1 MKKDVLLVIIASCSL
16 LFFLQIPVSAVVL
29 PPSDPEFPALTID
42 TVVDA
47 IGSMSQESEVQWEL
61 SSEILGANLVYEG
74 DPEPIP
80 IVIPEPPLSPYGEVQ
95 SYVSYSED
103 TQANMG
109 IISYRKDTELD
120 TKPQAGAQYNLQNER
135 LITFTGID
143 AGTLLSAEEM
153 AMYNVGNC
161 GPVLF
166 TCPFCY
172 GDCSC
177 LNPAFC
183 SRVEAGSD
191 LDMSQVAA
199 HTSGGIR
206 NVNKAGD
213 WINAPNIIPT
223 ADEPALAQY
232 LVQVTEMGQGKPSI
246 GSVSTHVK
254 ISEGDSRS
262 GIIDLKELMQQLNIE
277 EFRSI
282 KGQINLFEY
291 QMNYESRLESC
302 CDPSNIDFF

>member
-1 MKKDVLLVIIASCSL
+1 MKKYVLLIVVSL
-16 LFFLQIPVSAVVL
+16 FSILFFLSLPVSAVVL

-61 SSEILGANLVYEG
+61 SSEVLGANLYREPPEG
-74 DPEPIP
+74 W
-80 IVIPEPPLSPYGEVQ
+80 IVEQEPPLSSNGEVQ

-103 TQANMG
+103 TQANIG

-120 TKPQAGAQYNLQNER
+120 TKPQTGAQYNLQNER

-143 AGTLLSAEEM
+143 AGSLLSSEDM
-153 AMYNVGNC
+153 MMYNVGGC

-166 TCPFCY
+166 TCPFSY
-172 GDCSC
+172 GECSPV
-177 LNPAFC
+177 NPAFC
-183 SRVEAGSD
+183 SRVMAGSD

-199 HTSGGIR
+199 HISGGIR

-213 WINAPNIIPT
+213 FSNAPNIIPT

-232 LVQVTEMGQGKPSI
+232 LVQITEMGQGKPSI

-254 ISEGDSRS
+254 ISEGDGRS
-262 GIIDLKELMQQLNIE
+262 GILINPYGLMQQLNVE
-277 EFRSI
+277 ELRNI
-282 KGQINLFEY
+282 KGHINLFEY
-291 QMNYESRLESC
+291 QMNFESKLESC
-302 CDPSNIDFF
+302 CEC